1 MDAMIPITVIGFE
14 KIKDELKRL
23 KNIERPAVI
32 KEIAT
37 ARALGDLS
45 ENAEWHAA
53 REKQSFIEGRIQE
66 LEGKLARIEVIPQG
80 QGKSEKVVFGS
91 TVILRDTDEDDEKR
105 YRIVGDLEAD
115 LKTQAISISSP
126 LANSLIHKKKGEF
139 VAVQLPRGEKE
150 YEIMDVYF
158 E

>member
-1 MDAMIPITVIGFE
+1 MDVMIPITVIGFE